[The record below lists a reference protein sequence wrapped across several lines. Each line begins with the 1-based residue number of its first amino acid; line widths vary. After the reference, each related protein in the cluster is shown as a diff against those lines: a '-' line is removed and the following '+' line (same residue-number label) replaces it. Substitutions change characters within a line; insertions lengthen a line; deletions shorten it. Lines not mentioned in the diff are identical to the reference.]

1 MVSALATITQPRGSR
16 ADADAMT
23 VDTETAITH
32 SRTWTPRIAAQ
43 LTVLAAAA
51 FTYVTA
57 EILPVGALSAI
68 ARDLHV
74 SLVAVGT
81 LLTWYAL
88 VAALTTVP
96 LVRWT
101 AHWPRRQTLVLS
113 LTCLTASQLISALA
127 PDFAVLAAGR
137 VLCAIT
143 HGLLWS
149 VIAPIATRL
158 VPPSH
163 AGRATTSIYLGTS
176 LALVVGSPLTAAMS
190 LMWGWRLA
198 VVCVTVAAAIVTV
211 AARMMLPE
219 MVLTEDQL
227 AHVGPRSR
235 HHRNGRLITV
245 SVLAMV
251 AVTGHFVSY
260 TFIVV
265 IIRNVVG
272 VHGPNLAWLLAAYGF
287 AGLLAVPLVA
297 RLLDRRPRGAITFC
311 MAGLTAAFVVL
322 TALALGGRA
331 TALTA
336 LVGTGAIVLWG
347 AMATAVS
354 PMLQSAAM
362 RNGADDPDGASGLY
376 VTAFQ
381 VGIMA
386 GSLAGGLLYERSG
399 AAMLT
404 ASAGLMGVALAG
416 IAANRRLFDVAQASS
431 PDSQLSRSAA

>member
-1 MVSALATITQPRGSR
+1 MT
-16 ADADAMT
+16 AMAAET
-23 VDTETAITH
+23 VNAGA
-32 SRTWTPRIAAQ
+32 RTWTPRVAAQ
-43 LTVLAAAA
+43 LAVLAAAA

-57 EILPVGALSAI
+57 EILPVGALPAI
-68 ARDLHV
+68 ARNLNV
-74 SLVAVGT
+74 SLVLVGT

-101 AHWPRRQTLVLS
+101 AHWPRRRALMLS
-113 LTCLTASQLISALA
+113 LTCLTVSQLISALA
-127 PDFAVLAAGR
+127 PNFTVLAAGR
-137 VLCAIT
+137 VLCALT

-158 VPPSH
+158 VPASH
-163 AGRATTSIYLGTS
+163 AGRATTSIYVGTS

-198 VVCVTVAAAIVTV
+198 VVCVTVAAVVVTV
-211 AARMMLPE
+211 AGRLVLPE
-219 MVLTEDQL
+219 LVLTEDQL

-245 SVLAMV
+245 SVLAMI
-251 AVTGHFVSY
+251 AVTAHFVSY

-272 VHGPNLAWLLAAYGF
+272 VRGPNVAWMLAAYGV
-287 AGLLAVPLVA
+287 AGLLSMPLVA
-297 RLLDRRPRGAITFC
+297 RPLDRRPKGAIIVC
-311 MAGLTAAFVVL
+311 MAGLTAAFAVL
-322 TALALGGRA
+322 TALAFGGRVSW
-331 TALTA
+331 LTV
-336 LVGTGAIVLWG
+336 LVGTGALVLWG

-354 PMLQSAAM
+354 PMMQAAAM
-362 RNGADDPDGASGLY
+362 RNGSNDPDGASGLY

-386 GSLAGGLLYERSG
+386 GSLAGGLLYERSV
-399 AAMLT
+399 ALMLA
-404 ASAGLMGVALAG
+404 ASAGLMGAALVG
-416 IAANRRLFDVAQASS
+416 VAANRRMLDVTPPSS
-431 PDSQLSRSAA
+431 RDS

>member
-1 MVSALATITQPRGSR
+1 MTAETGIAT
-16 ADADAMT
+16 AA
-23 VDTETAITH
+23 E
-32 SRTWTPRIAAQ
+32 RTWTPRVAAQ
-43 LTVLAAAA
+43 LAVLAAAA
-51 FTYVTA
+51 FIYVTA
-57 EILPVGALSAI
+57 EILPVGALPAI
-68 ARDLHV
+68 ARNLQV
-74 SLVAVGT
+74 SLALVGT
-81 LLTWYAL
+81 LLSWYAL
-88 VAALTTVP
+88 VAALTTIP

-101 AHWPRRQTLVLS
+101 AHWPRRRTLVIS
-113 LTCLTASQLISALA
+113 LTCLTASQVISALA
-127 PDFAVLAAGR
+127 PSFAVLAAGR
-137 VLCAIT
+137 VLCALT

-163 AGRATTSIYLGTS
+163 AGRATTSIYVGTS

-190 LMWGWRLA
+190 LMWGWRVA

-211 AARMMLPE
+211 AAQMMLPE

-227 AHVGPRSR
+227 RHVGPRSR
-235 HHRNGRLITV
+235 HHRNKRLITV
-245 SVLAMV
+245 SLLAMV

-272 VHGPNLAWLLAAYGF
+272 VRGPNLAWVLAAYGV
-287 AGLLAVPLVA
+287 AGLLSVSLVA
-297 RLLDRRPRGAITFC
+297 RPLDRRPRGAIVIC

-322 TALALGGRA
+322 TALAFGGQTSAA
-331 TALTA
+331 TALIGTA
-336 LVGTGAIVLWG
+336 AIVLWG

-354 PMLQSAAM
+354 PMMQSAAM

-386 GSLAGGLLYERSG
+386 GSLAGGLLYERSV
-399 AAMLT
+399 ALMLT

-416 IAANRRLFDVAQASS
+416 IAANRRMLDVAPASS
-431 PDSQLSRSAA
+431 RNS

>member
-1 MVSALATITQPRGSR
+1 
-16 ADADAMT
+16 MT
-23 VDTETAITH
+23 AQIAAAPA
-32 SRTWTPRIAAQ
+32 RTWTPRIAAQ
-43 LTVLAAAA
+43 LAVLAAAA

-57 EILPVGALSAI
+57 EILPVGALPAI
-68 ARDLHV
+68 ARNLHV
-74 SLVAVGT
+74 SLVLVGT
-81 LLTWYAL
+81 LLSWYAL

-101 AHWPRRQTLVLS
+101 AHWPRRRALLLS
-113 LTCLTASQLISALA
+113 LCCLTASQVISALA

-198 VVCVTVAAAIVTV
+198 VVCIAVAAAIVTL
-211 AARMMLPE
+211 AARLMLPE
-219 MVLTEDQL
+219 LVLSEDQL

-235 HHRNGRLITV
+235 HHRNGRLIAV
-245 SVLAMV
+245 SVLAMI

-272 VHGPNLAWLLAAYGF
+272 VRGPALAWLLAAYGF
-287 AGLLAVPLVA
+287 AGLLSIPLVA
-297 RLLDRRPRGAITFC
+297 RPLDRRPRCAVIVC
-311 MAGLTAAFVVL
+311 MAGLTGSFAVL
-322 TALALGGRA
+322 TALAFGGRA
-331 TALTA
+331 TAVTA
-336 LVGTGAIVLWG
+336 LIGTAAIVLWG
-347 AMATAVS
+347 ALATAVS
-354 PMLQSAAM
+354 PIMQSAAM

-386 GSLAGGLLYERSG
+386 GSLVGGLLYEHSV
-399 AAMLT
+399 ALMLT
-404 ASAGLMGVALAG
+404 ASAGLMGLALAG
-416 IAANRRLFDVAQASS
+416 VTANTHLLDPGPDRAPHVAPARSR
-431 PDSQLSRSAA
+431 DS

>member
-1 MVSALATITQPRGSR
+1 VIALGATTQDLGSP
-16 ADADAMT
+16 ADTDAMT
-23 VDTETAITH
+23 AETNAAA
-32 SRTWTPRIAAQ
+32 RTWTPRIAAQ
-43 LTVLAAAA
+43 LAVLAAAA

-57 EILPVGALSAI
+57 ELLPVGALPAI

-74 SLVAVGT
+74 SLFAVGT
-81 LLTWYAL
+81 LLSWYAF
-88 VAALTTVP
+88 VAALTTFP

-101 AHWPRRQTLVLS
+101 AHLPRRRALLLS
-113 LTCLTASQLISALA
+113 LTCLTVSQLISALA
-127 PDFAVLAAGR
+127 PNFAVLAAGR
-137 VLCAIT
+137 VLCAVT
-143 HGLLWS
+143 HGLLWA

-163 AGRATTSIYLGTS
+163 AGRATMSIYVGTS
-176 LALVVGSPLTAAMS
+176 LALAVGSPLTAAMS

-198 VVCVTVAAAIVTV
+198 VVCITAAAVIVTV
-211 AARMMLPE
+211 AARVMLPE

-245 SVLAMV
+245 SVLAMI

-260 TFIVV
+260 TFIVE

-272 VHGPNLAWLLAAYGF
+272 VRGPGLAWVLAAYGL
-287 AGLLAVPLVA
+287 AGLLSVPLVA
-297 RLLDRRPRGAITFC
+297 RPLDHRPKSAIILC
-311 MAGLTAAFVVL
+311 MTGLTAAFVVL
-322 TALALGGRA
+322 TALAFGSQTTVA
-331 TALTA
+331 TALIGTA
-336 LVGTGAIVLWG
+336 AIVLWG

-354 PMLQSAAM
+354 PMMQSAAM

-386 GSLAGGLLYERSG
+386 GSLVGGLLYERSV
-399 AAMLT
+399 AMMLT
-404 ASAGLMGVALAG
+404 ASAALMGLALAG
-416 IAANRRLFDVAQASS
+416 IAANRRIVDVATTSS
-431 PDSQLSRSAA
+431 RD

>member
-1 MVSALATITQPRGSR
+1 
-16 ADADAMT
+16 MT
-23 VDTETAITH
+23 AETVTTAP
-32 SRTWTPRIAAQ
+32 RTWTPRIAAQ
-43 LTVLAAAA
+43 LAVLAAAA

-57 EILPVGALSAI
+57 EILPVGALPAI
-68 ARDLHV
+68 ARNLHV

-81 LLTWYAL
+81 LLSWYAL
-88 VAALTTVP
+88 VAALTTFP

-101 AHWPRRQTLVLS
+101 AHWPRRRALVIS

-127 PDFAVLAAGR
+127 PNFAVLAAGR

-163 AGRATTSIYLGTS
+163 AGRATTSIYVGTS

-211 AARMMLPE
+211 AARLLLPE
-219 MVLTEDQL
+219 MVLSADQL
-227 AHVGPRSR
+227 KCVGPRAR
-235 HHRNGRLITV
+235 HHRNRGLIIVSLIT
-245 SVLAMV
+245 MV
-251 AVTGHFVSY
+251 GVTGHFVSY
-260 TFIVV
+260 TYIVV
-265 IIRNVVG
+265 IIREVVG
-272 VHGPNLAWLLAAYGF
+272 VRGPNLAWVLAAYGV
-287 AGLLAVPLVA
+287 AGLLSVPLVA
-297 RLLDRRPRGAITFC
+297 RPLDRRPKGAVILC

-322 TALALGGRA
+322 TVLAFGGQLTAA
-331 TALTA
+331 TALI
-336 LVGTGAIVLWG
+336 GTGAIVLWG

-386 GSLAGGLLYERSG
+386 GSLAGGLFYEHSV
-399 AAMLT
+399 ALMLA
-404 ASAGLMGVALAG
+404 ASAGLMGLALAG
-416 IAANRRLFDVAQASS
+416 IAANRQMLDVAPARSR
-431 PDSQLSRSAA
+431 DS

>member
-1 MVSALATITQPRGSR
+1 VIAPATTTLPPESP
-16 ADADAMT
+16 ADAAAMT
-23 VDTETAITH
+23 SETGTTTTA
-32 SRTWTPRIAAQ
+32 RTWTPRIAAQ
-43 LTVLAAAA
+43 LAVLAAAA

-57 EILPVGALSAI
+57 EILPVGAISAI
-68 ARDLHV
+68 SRDLQV
-74 SLVAVGT
+74 SLVVVGT

-101 AHWPRRQTLVLS
+101 AHWPRRRTLVMS
-113 LTCLTASQLISALA
+113 LTCLTVSQLISALA
-127 PDFAVLAAGR
+127 PNFAVLAAGR

-143 HGLLWS
+143 HGVLWS

-163 AGRATTSIYLGTS
+163 AGRATTAMYVGTS
-176 LALVVGSPLTAAMS
+176 LALVLGSPLTAAMS

-211 AARMMLPE
+211 AARVMLPE
-219 MVLTEDQL
+219 MVLSERQL
-227 AHVGPRSR
+227 RHVGPRSR

-245 SVLAMV
+245 SLLAMV

-272 VHGPNLAWLLAAYGF
+272 VRGANLAWVLAAYGV
-287 AGLLAVPLVA
+287 AGLLSVPLVA
-297 RLLDRRPRGAITFC
+297 RPLDRRPRGAVILC
-311 MAGLTAAFVVL
+311 MAGLTGAFVVL
-322 TALALGGRA
+322 TALAFSGRTSAA
-331 TALTA
+331 TAVIGTA
-336 LVGTGAIVLWG
+336 AIVLWG

-354 PMLQSAAM
+354 PMMQSAAM

-386 GSLAGGLLYERSG
+386 GSLAGWLLYEHSI
-399 AAMLT
+399 ALMLT

-416 IAANRRLFDVAQASS
+416 IAVYRNMLDVPPASS
-431 PDSQLSRSAA
+431 LDS

>member
-1 MVSALATITQPRGSR
+1 
-16 ADADAMT
+16 MT
-23 VDTETAITH
+23 AEINAAA
-32 SRTWTPRIAAQ
+32 RTWTPRIAVQ
-43 LTVLAAAA
+43 LAVLAAAA

-57 EILPVGALSAI
+57 ELLPVGALPAI

-74 SLVAVGT
+74 SLFAVGT
-81 LLTWYAL
+81 LLSWYAL
-88 VAALTTVP
+88 VAALTTFP

-101 AHWPRRQTLVLS
+101 AHLPRRRALLLS

-127 PDFAVLAAGR
+127 PNFAVLATGR
-137 VLCAIT
+137 MLCAIT

-163 AGRATTSIYLGTS
+163 AGRATMSIYVGTS

-198 VVCVTVAAAIVTV
+198 VVCITVAALVVTL

-219 MVLTEDQL
+219 MVLTSDQL

-260 TFIVV
+260 TFIVE

-272 VHGPNLAWLLAAYGF
+272 VRGPGLAWVLAAYGL
-287 AGLLAVPLVA
+287 AGLLSLPLVA
-297 RLLDRRPRGAITFC
+297 RPLDHRPKTAVIGC
-311 MAGLTAAFVVL
+311 MAGLAVAFVVL
-322 TALALGGRA
+322 TALAFDGRTTLF
-331 TALTA
+331 TALIGTA
-336 LVGTGAIVLWG
+336 AIVLWG
-347 AMATAVS
+347 ALATAVS
-354 PMLQSAAM
+354 PMMQAAAM

-386 GSLAGGLLYERSG
+386 GSFAGGLLYERSV
-399 AAMLT
+399 AFMLT
-404 ASAGLMGVALAG
+404 ASAALMGLALVG
-416 IAANRRLFDVAQASS
+416 IAANRRVLDISQTDVAPASS
-431 PDSQLSRSAA
+431 RDS

>member
-1 MVSALATITQPRGSR
+1 
-16 ADADAMT
+16 MT
-23 VDTETAITH
+23 AETATVAA
-32 SRTWTPRIAAQ
+32 RTWTPRVAAQ
-43 LTVLAAAA
+43 FAVLAAAA

-57 EILPVGALSAI
+57 EILPVGALPAI
-68 ARDLHV
+68 ARNLHV

-101 AHWPRRQTLVLS
+101 AHLPRRRALMLS
-113 LTCLTASQLISALA
+113 LTCLTASQVISALA
-127 PDFAVLAAGR
+127 PNFAVLAAGR
-137 VLCAIT
+137 VLCALT

-163 AGRATTSIYLGTS
+163 AGRATTSIYVGTS
-176 LALVVGSPLTAAMS
+176 LALVVGSPLTAALS

-198 VVCVTVAAAIVTV
+198 VVCITVAAAVVTV
-211 AARMMLPE
+211 AARLVLPE

-235 HHRNGRLITV
+235 HHRNGALITV
-245 SVLAMV
+245 SLLAMV

-272 VHGPNLAWLLAAYGF
+272 VHGPNLAWLLAAYGV
-287 AGLLAVPLVA
+287 AGLLAMPLVA
-297 RLLDRRPRGAITFC
+297 RPLDRRPRGAIICC
-311 MAGLTAAFVVL
+311 MAGLTAAFAVL
-322 TALALGGRA
+322 TALAFGGRLNAA
-331 TALTA
+331 TVLI
-336 LVGTGAIVLWG
+336 GTGAIVLWG

-354 PMLQSAAM
+354 PMMQSAAM

-386 GSLAGGLLYERSG
+386 GSLAGGLLYEHSV
-399 AAMLT
+399 ALMLT
-404 ASAGLMGVALAG
+404 ASAGLMGVALIG
-416 IAANRRLFDVAQASS
+416 VAANRKMLDVTPTSS
-431 PDSQLSRSAA
+431 RDS